1 MRERKGILTLKGEP
15 VTLLGQEVRAGD
27 PAPGFT
33 VLDGDLSPVEFSSF
47 RGKPCIIS
55 SVVSLDTSV
64 CDVQTRRFN
73 EEVAKLSGDLEVL
86 TISMDLPFAQ
96 KRWCGAAGVNRVRTL
111 SDYRDA
117 SFGEAYGVLIKELR
131 LLARA
136 VFLVDREGIVQH
148 AQVVREVTDEPD
160 YEAVLAAAAEH
171 A

>member
-27 PAPGFT
+27 TAPGFT

-73 EEVAKLSGDLEVL
+73 EEVAKLSADLEVL

-96 KRWCGAAGVNRVRTL
+96 KRWCGAAGVDRVRTL